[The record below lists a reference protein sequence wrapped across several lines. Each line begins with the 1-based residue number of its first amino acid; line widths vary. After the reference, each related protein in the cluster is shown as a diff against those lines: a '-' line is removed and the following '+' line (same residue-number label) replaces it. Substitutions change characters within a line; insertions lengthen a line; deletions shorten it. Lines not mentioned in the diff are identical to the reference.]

1 MGGWNDKRNDDID
14 ALLGADEKLED
25 FDDDQENKE
34 NKEGVV
40 VEEEMDEA
48 FNFRLNGI
56 GSNVATGWWFVNEG
70 EAVLLAHHDGSCTYY
85 DITNSEARN
94 NARILISGS
103 FSNRYE
109 RITRCAKGWESNQVS
124 KALKAFSLNIA
135 IIRFLPIMLHNNFT
149 TFNLQQYSDHM
160 SLLLSF
166 QNFKI
171 EISYATTIQ

>member
-109 RITRCAKGWESNQVS
+109 RITRCAKGWESNQVYDRKSQRLVEKIIDKKIVLSIRAIYQS
-124 KALKAFSLNIA
+124 KICLFC
-135 IIRFLPIMLHNNFT
+135 
-149 TFNLQQYSDHM
+149 
-160 SLLLSF
+160 
-166 QNFKI
+166 
-171 EISYATTIQ
+171 